1 MAKLSGTSRP
11 LLILLLIL
19 CAAGGWNYKRNS
31 DVESGEVRPYRSY
44 SDSEL
49 ELLKSAQQAEAD
61 ARDAIY
67 RAGTRVVKVQDRSL
81 LGDRVEEFDRIQK
94 ISAQHRERAHQ
105 VSESQASISIIEAE
119 QATREKDRP
128 IYKLIM
134 RRAFTIRPI

>member
-1 MAKLSGTSRP
+1 MAKSSGTSRP

-19 CAAGGWNYKRNS
+19 SAVGGWNYKRNT
-31 DVESGEVRPYRSY
+31 DAESVEVRPYRSY

-49 ELLKSAQQAEAD
+49 EQLKWAQQSESD

-67 RAGTRVVKVQDRSL
+67 RAGARKVTVQDRSL
-81 LGDRVEEFDRIQK
+81 LGARVEEFERVQK
-94 ISAQHRERAHQ
+94 VSAQHRERAYQ

-119 QATREKDRP
+119 QATREKERP

-134 RRAFTIRPI
+134 RRAFTFRPI